1 MRRRLSR
8 GGPANVLLVVAL
20 GLLVAAVIYLTT
32 QCQNL
37 PVVLPGRE
45 AGSTHH
51 RIGYAAVAFA
61 LAALAGW
68 GARRAARAAR

>member
-1 MRRRLSR
+1 MAPRFSWR
-8 GGPANVLLVVAL
+8 GPVVVLLVVAL

-32 QCQNL
+32 RCQNL
-37 PVVLPGRE
+37 PAVLPGRE

-61 LAALAGW
+61 LAALASW